1 VSPPDALVVHLT
13 WLWPDALVI
22 PVGEMD
28 RVTTHL
34 VEARLR
40 EALDGDAERVVVDAS
55 ALRSVDPDGMRALS
69 TAARVLRQR
78 GGELLLVDPPR
89 CLDAMLAALP
99 ADGDVHVTAN
109 AWNRSSRSPRRR

>member
-1 VSPPDALVVHLT
+1 VPPDPGPAPLVVHLT

-22 PVGEMD
+22 PVGEVD
-28 RVTTHL
+28 HFTTHL

-55 ALRSVDPDGMRALS
+55 AVRFIDHEGMRAIS
-69 TAARVLRQR
+69 AAGRTLHQR

-89 CLDAMLAALP
+89 CVDVVLAALP
-99 ADGDVHVTAN
+99 ADGAVHVTEN
-109 AWNRSSRSPRRR
+109 AWNRPSRRR